1 MTVDMGKS
9 SVLATRN
16 GLNDVHADARA
27 EAIWRAVRTDP
38 AEFHAQMQ
46 QQWTNTRP
54 ATIHSSKIP
63 TTRTY
68 LSNSTPAQASEPR
81 VSQMPVG
88 RPLDELDFRHQV
100 GLHRHSLLHLL
111 RR

>member
-46 QQWTNTRP
+46 QQWDEH
-54 ATIHSSKIP
+54 ATGDDP
-63 TTRTY
+63 FEQDPDN
-68 LSNSTPAQASEPR
+68 SN
-81 VSQMPVG
+81 VSQ
-88 RPLDELDFRHQV
+88 
-100 GLHRHSLLHLL
+100 
-111 RR
+111 